1 MDLVH
6 CCRISIIQSVS
17 LAMLYPATV
26 VEMKRESAVAAVGNI
41 IYLELNRPFVYLI
54 MDSSTQLPVFSGIYQ
69 GE

>member
-1 MDLVH
+1 
-6 CCRISIIQSVS
+6 
-17 LAMLYPATV
+17 
-26 VEMKRESAVAAVGNI
+26 MKRESAVAAVGNI